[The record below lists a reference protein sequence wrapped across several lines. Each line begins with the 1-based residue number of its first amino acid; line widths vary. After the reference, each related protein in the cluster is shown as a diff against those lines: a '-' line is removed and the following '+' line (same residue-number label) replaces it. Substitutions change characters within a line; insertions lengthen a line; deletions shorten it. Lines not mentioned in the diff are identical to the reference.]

1 MPVLAA
7 IDVGTN
13 TVRVL
18 VAEAE
23 GPGRFRPL
31 FEDQAITRL
40 GEGFRA
46 SRTLGGEPMRRTI
59 EVAARYADV
68 ARAHGAEAIAAVATA
83 AGREARNGGEF
94 RDALERAADL
104 RLELLSGEREAALML
119 QGVLH
124 GLGLGRE
131 RLLVL
136 DVGGGSAEIVLAADG
151 RPERLLSVGLG
162 GVALTERYLKSNPP
176 RSWELV
182 KLEGAIADQM
192 DALRDRIGDVRGRLC
207 AGTAGTVTTL
217 AAIDMGLREYDARRV
232 NGYRL
237 YRRRLTELYRW
248 LARMTLESRRRVPG
262 LEPGRADVIVAGAA
276 IVLQSM
282 DVLGFSELKVSDAG
296 LREGVLLDLMAR
308 VVGPPQLPVT
318 AAVAGAGAPGAAPG
332 GDVVDEGTTSARMA
346 GSMPAPSRSPA
357 GVVPVGGDSG
367 ESLPK

>member
-18 VAEAE
+18 VADAEA
-23 GPGRFRPL
+23 PGRFRPL

-46 SRTLGGEPMRRTI
+46 SRTLGREPIRRTV
-59 EVAARYADV
+59 EAAARYAEV
-68 ARAHGAEAIAAVATA
+68 ARAHGAEGIFAVATA
-83 AGREARNGGEF
+83 AARDARNGAEL
-94 RDALERAADL
+94 REALERAAG
-104 RLELLSGEREAALML
+104 LEFEFLSGEREAALML

-124 GLGLGRE
+124 GLGLRHE

-136 DVGGGSAEIVLAADG
+136 DVGGGSTEIVLAVG
-151 RPERLLSVGLG
+151 GTSERALSVRLG
-162 GVALTERYLKSNPP
+162 VVALAERYLKSNPP

-182 KLEGAIADQM
+182 KLEGAIAERM
-192 DALRDRIGDVRGRLC
+192 DELRERIGDVRGRLC

-276 IVLQSM
+276 VVLQAM
-282 DVLGFSELKVSDAG
+282 ETLGFSELKVSDEG
-296 LREGVLLDLMAR
+296 LREGLLLDLMAR
-308 VVGPPQLPVT
+308 VVGPPVP
-318 AAVAGAGAPGAAPG
+318 PAAP
-332 GDVVDEGTTSARMA
+332 AA
-346 GSMPAPSRSPA
+346 PAPPEEAPAAAGVAAATPLASPA
-357 GVVPVGGDSG
+357 AGVPVGGDSG
-367 ESLPK
+367 EALPE

>member
-13 TVRVL
+13 TVRLL

-31 FEDQAITRL
+31 FEDQTITRL

-46 SRTLGGEPMRRTI
+46 SRTLGREPMRRTI
-59 EVAARYADV
+59 EVVARYGET
-68 ARAHGAEAIAAVATA
+68 ARSYGAEAIAAVGTA
-83 AGREARNGGEF
+83 AVRDARNGAEF
-94 RDALERAADL
+94 CDALERAAGL
-104 RLELLSGEREAALML
+104 RCEPLSGEGEAALML

-124 GLGLGRE
+124 SLGLRHE

-136 DVGGGSAEIVLAADG
+136 DVGGGSTEIVLAAG
-151 RPERLLSVGLG
+151 ATPERLLSVRLG
-162 GVALTERYLKSNPP
+162 VVALTERYLKSNPP

-182 KLEGAIADQM
+182 KLEGGIAEQM
-192 DALRDRIGDVRGRLC
+192 DGLRDRIGDVRGRLC

-217 AAIDMGLREYDARRV
+217 AAIDMGLREYDARRA

-248 LARMTLESRRRVPG
+248 LARMTVESRRRVPG

-276 IVLQSM
+276 IMLQAM
-282 DVLGFSELKVSDAG
+282 EALGFSEVKVSDGG
-296 LREGVLLDLMAR
+296 LREGVLLDLIAR
-308 VVGPPQLPVT
+308 VVGPPEAS
-318 AAVAGAGAPGAAPG
+318 AAAAARSGEGGPDLVRIGGQGPGP
-332 GDVVDEGTTSARMA
+332 
-346 GSMPAPSRSPA
+346 PPSPA
-357 GVVPVGGDSG
+357 ATVPVGGDSG
-367 ESLPK
+367 EAVPE

>member
-13 TVRVL
+13 TVRAL
-18 VAEAE
+18 VADAE

-40 GEGFRA
+40 GEGLRA
-46 SRTLGGEPMRRTI
+46 SRTLGREPIRRTV
-59 EVAARYADV
+59 EAAARYAEV
-68 ARAHGAEAIAAVATA
+68 ARTHGAKGISAVATA
-83 AGREARNGGEF
+83 AARDARNGAEL
-94 RDALERAADL
+94 REALERAAG
-104 RLELLSGEREAALML
+104 LECEFLSGEREAALML

-124 GLGLGRE
+124 GLGLRHE

-136 DVGGGSAEIVLAADG
+136 DVGGGSTEVVLAVG
-151 RPERLLSVGLG
+151 GMPERPLSARLG
-162 GVALTERYLKSNPP
+162 VVALTERYLKSNPP

-182 KLEGAIADQM
+182 KLEGAIAEQM
-192 DALRDRIGDVRGRLC
+192 DDLLARIGDVRGRLC

-232 NGYRL
+232 TGYRL

-276 IVLQSM
+276 IVLQAM
-282 DVLGFSELKVSDAG
+282 ETLGFSELKVSDEG

-308 VVGPPQLPVT
+308 VVGPAGPPGAPGGPG
-318 AAVAGAGAPGAAPG
+318 AAVAPA
-332 GDVVDEGTTSARMA
+332 V
-346 GSMPAPSRSPA
+346 PAPPA
-357 GVVPVGGDSG
+357 AGEAPAAEAVAATAPFLTPAAGVPVGGDSG
-367 ESLPK
+367 EALPE

>member
-46 SRTLGGEPMRRTI
+46 SRTLGREPIRRTV
-59 EVAARYADV
+59 EAAARYAEV
-68 ARAHGAEAIAAVATA
+68 ARAHGAEGIFAVATA
-83 AGREARNGGEF
+83 AARDARNGAEL
-94 RDALERAADL
+94 REALERAAG
-104 RLELLSGEREAALML
+104 LEFEFLSGEREAALML

-124 GLGLGRE
+124 GLGLRHE

-136 DVGGGSAEIVLAADG
+136 DVGGGSTEIVLAVGGA
-151 RPERLLSVGLG
+151 PERALSVGLG
-162 GVALTERYLKSNPP
+162 VVALAERYLKSNPP

-182 KLEGAIADQM
+182 KLEGAIAERM
-192 DALRDRIGDVRGRLC
+192 DDLRERIGDVRGRLC

-276 IVLQSM
+276 VVLQAM
-282 DVLGFSELKVSDAG
+282 ETLGFSELKVSDEG

-308 VVGPPQLPVT
+308 VVGPPVQP
-318 AAVAGAGAPGAAPG
+318 AAPAPPG
-332 GDVVDEGTTSARMA
+332 EPAV
-346 GSMPAPSRSPA
+346 PAPPEEAPAAAGVAAATPLASPA
-357 GVVPVGGDSG
+357 AGVPVGGDSG
-367 ESLPK
+367 EALPE